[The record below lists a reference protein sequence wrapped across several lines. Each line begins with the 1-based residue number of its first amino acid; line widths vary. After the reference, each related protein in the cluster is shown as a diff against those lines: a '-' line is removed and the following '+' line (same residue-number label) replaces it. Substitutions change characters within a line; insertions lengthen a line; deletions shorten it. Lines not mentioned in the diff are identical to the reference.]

1 MRGAALPTALRLQ
14 CACSGP
20 GRGAAASV
28 RVVAAA
34 ELPPAR
40 RARRQSHVGRSGR
53 AREASL
59 LRRPSVRQREHFLR
73 FLPSSGARFY
83 RRECAGDRVHGRASR
98 ALANVAYNA
107 SFTWANPNLTRLE
120 EQIRIPLLNEN
131 PVELG
136 VAGNEGRVLATLRA
150 AARYRALFARAFP
163 EAAEPI
169 ALDNVI
175 KALACF
181 VRTLVSGDSAYDR
194 LVYLDERAEMP
205 PSALRGMRLF
215 FSRRMRCSEC
225 HSGFNFSGPVRHA
238 GGRDS
243 PPSFHNTGLYNLEGR
258 GLYPSDNLGLREF
271 TGHVEDTGRFRA
283 PTLRN
288 IELTAPYMHDG
299 SVATLEDVLEH
310 YAVGGRGSGAPS
322 TAAENPYTSPLVAG
336 FALTESERADLVSFL
351 HSLTDRSFVVDPRFA
366 SPFTRP

>member
-1 MRGAALPTALRLQ
+1 M
-14 CACSGP
+14 
-20 GRGAAASV
+20 
-28 RVVAAA
+28 
-34 ELPPAR
+34 
-40 RARRQSHVGRSGR
+40 
-53 AREASL
+53 
-59 LRRPSVRQREHFLR
+59 
-73 FLPSSGARFY
+73 
-83 RRECAGDRVHGRASR
+83 
-98 ALANVAYNA
+98 LANVAYNA
-107 SFTWANPNLTRLE
+107 SFIWANPNLTRLE

-136 VAGNEGRVLATLRA
+136 VAGNEERVLARLRA
-150 AARYRALFARAFP
+150 AARYRALFAKAFP
-163 EAAEPI
+163 EPAEPI
-169 ALDNVI
+169 ALDNII

-194 LVYLDERAEMP
+194 LVYLDERAGMP

-238 GGRDS
+238 GQRDS

-258 GLYPSDNLGLREF
+258 GLYPGDNLGLREF

-299 SVATLEDVLEH
+299 SVATLQDVLEH
-310 YAVGGRGSGAPS
+310 YAVGGRGAGAPS
-322 TAAENPYTSPLVAG
+322 PAIENPYTSPLVAG
-336 FALTESERADLVSFL
+336 FALTERERADLVSFL
-351 HSLTDRSFVVDPRFA
+351 HSLTDRSFVADPRFA
-366 SPFTRP
+366 SPFMRP